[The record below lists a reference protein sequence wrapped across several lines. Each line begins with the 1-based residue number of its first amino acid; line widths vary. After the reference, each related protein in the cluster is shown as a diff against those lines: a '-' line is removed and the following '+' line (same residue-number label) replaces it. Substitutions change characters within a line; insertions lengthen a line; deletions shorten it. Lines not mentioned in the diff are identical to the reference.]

1 MVAGPD
7 WSAAGEVWPVP
18 EGGCQMPGGDGRCSG
33 ARGGSSPAV
42 AVTESENFISTSSQG
57 SVGLSTSH

>member
-1 MVAGPD
+1 MVAGPG
-7 WSAAGEVWPVP
+7 WSAAGEPCPVP

-42 AVTESENFISTSSQG
+42 ALTEREN
-57 SVGLSTSH
+57 LS